1 MDGLTHREVMDVARA
16 VCTDRQ
22 FAVVQLRETG
32 MGWKAMA
39 LILSLDPATVRG
51 HYRAAV
57 VKIEK
62 EVARVQVVRSDP
74 SGPAAP

>member
-1 MDGLTHREVMDVARA
+1 MDGLTYVEVMAVARA
-16 VCTDRQ
+16 VCTSRQ
-22 FAVVQLRETG
+22 LEVVQLRETG
-32 MGWKAMA
+32 LGWKAMA

-62 EVARVQVVRSDP
+62 EVGRVEVVRGDP
-74 SGPAAP
+74 SGPAA